1 VTQRLRF
8 ATFNIR
14 HGVGMDGVLDLE
26 RVAAVLEEIAA
37 DVLCLQEVDRNW
49 GRRSGHVDQAG
60 WLAERLG
67 MFHVFAPNIEAD
79 PVEPASER
87 RQYGMAT
94 LTVFP
99 IRSTVRTLL
108 DRPLGGEQR
117 GLLEVGIVVGRV
129 PMRVLNTHL
138 EFASHAERVVQAAAI
153 RDAVRSG
160 PAPVVLLGDLNAEPA
175 SEEIGLVTQ
184 DLVDAWRVAGSG
196 DGFTFDAVAPF
207 MRIDY
212 VLVSTEITVASAAV
226 MPTDASDHLPV
237 VVDVALPLPQHP
249 GVSSGHDRHDL

>member
-1 VTQRLRF
+1 MTQRLRF

-49 GRRSGHVDQAG
+49 GKRSGHVDQAG

-67 MFHVFAPNIEAD
+67 MHHVFAPNVEAD
-79 PVEPASER
+79 PVEPATER

-94 LTVFP
+94 LSVYP

-117 GLLEVGIVVGRV
+117 GLLEVGIVVGGV
-129 PMRVLNTHL
+129 PTRVLNTHL
-138 EFASHAERVVQAAAI
+138 EFASPVERVVQAATI

-160 PAPVVLLGDLNAEPA
+160 PDPVVLLGDLNAQPE

-196 DGFTFDAVAPF
+196 DGCTFDAAAPF

-212 VLVSTEITVASAAV
+212 VLVSTEITVTSAAV
-226 MPTDASDHLPV
+226 VPTDASDHLPV
-237 VVDVALPLPQHP
+237 VVDLTLLD
-249 GVSSGHDRHDL
+249 GG